1 VAWLRL
7 GLNSVG
13 QQLETRSNLKLL
25 YLHLSLFVVFD
36 VSSRLYLKVYVLF
49 PGGESLGFAESE
61 TTKDNAAA
69 MTDSQQL
76 CISVAI
82 G

>member
-1 VAWLRL
+1 M
-7 GLNSVG
+7 
-13 QQLETRSNLKLL
+13 
-25 YLHLSLFVVFD
+25 
-36 VSSRLYLKVYVLF
+36 LF